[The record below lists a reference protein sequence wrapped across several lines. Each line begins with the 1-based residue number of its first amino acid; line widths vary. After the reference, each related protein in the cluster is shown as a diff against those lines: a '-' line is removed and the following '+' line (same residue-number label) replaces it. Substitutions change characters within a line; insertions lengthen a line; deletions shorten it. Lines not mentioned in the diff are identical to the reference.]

1 MKRIFS
7 IGGLT
12 ILLLLVSQLMSCKK
26 EDKGDD
32 VIASFAYKADTGDFK
47 KVAFKS
53 YSNGINGKPTIIWDF
68 GDNSASSSEEEPIH
82 TFSSEGE
89 YIVSLTATTSGG
101 TKDVYSVKILITDP
115 NAELAKLVGG
125 TEKTWKL
132 IRDVSTG
139 RFPLEVGPESH
150 ATIWWAMG
158 NGNDELAKR
167 PCILNDEWTF
177 KRGGIMSFDD
187 QGDYWAE
194 GGVFNPSN
202 ICASSD
208 HMTGL
213 LGQDLSA
220 WGSGEHTFE
229 LTSGASP
236 TLKVIGLGA
245 YVGLCKVATDAEVTV
260 PQESVTYQVIKLTD
274 GPVDTLI
281 LQTSYMTG
289 GSSPQPAYWRF
300 VLVHYDN
307 PADEPPIPGPAP
319 SLGFSIEVNGLTLT
333 TTNTT
338 TNATS
343 YLWEFGDGQ
352 TSTDPAPNHTYAAG
366 GAYTV
371 KLTATNPNGQ
381 ASGSKLAFATTQAIT
396 AAILQ
401 GASWRVRA
409 DNFSIFCGPAMGS
422 TDWFSVAKANLDGSM
437 TGADDWSC
445 ITDDEFT
452 FGPGSA
458 YTYNTNGSA
467 RNDGYFGSPNGC
479 ITDAEIAE
487 SGNGAAFGSATH
499 SYSFTPAK
507 SFMARP
513 LISLINGAT
522 GAAFI
527 GFYKG
532 YYGGEN
538 TNNAVAP
545 NGGNLTNR
553 YEVMGYANNGTK
565 EYLFLSVDYSVAHD
579 GSQSWSVI
587 LER

>member
-1 MKRIFS
+1 MKRFFS
-7 IGGLT
+7 HGRMA
-12 ILLLLVSQLMSCKK
+12 LLLLTVVLLVSCKK

-32 VIASFAYKADTGDFK
+32 VIASFTYQVDEVDFK
-47 KVAFKS
+47 KVYFAS
-53 YSNGINGKPTIIWDF
+53 YSNGINGTPSVTWDF
-68 GDNSASSSEEEPIH
+68 GDNSASSTE
-82 TFSSEGE
+82 SSPSHEYGAEGE
-89 YIVSLTATTSGG
+89 YTVTLTAKTSDGNE
-101 TKDVYSVKILITDP
+101 DVYVVKILITDP
-115 NAELAKLVGG
+115 NAELAKLVGS

-158 NGNDELAKR
+158 NGNDELANR

-187 QGDYWAE
+187 KGDYWAE

-202 ICASSD
+202 VCASTD

-220 WGSGEHTFE
+220 WSSGDHSYE
-229 LTSGASP
+229 LTSGTEP

-245 YVGLCKVATDAEVTV
+245 YIGLCKAATGAEVTE
-260 PQESVTYQVIKLTD
+260 PQQSVTYNVIKLTD
-274 GPVDTLI
+274 GVVDTLVVE
-281 LQTSYMTG
+281 TEYMTG
-289 GSSPQPAYWRF
+289 GTAPQPAYWRF

-319 SLGFSIEVNGLTLT
+319 ELGFTIEINGLTLT

-338 TNATS
+338 TNAIS

-352 TSTDPAPNHTYAAG
+352 TSTDQAPTHSYAAG
-366 GAYTV
+366 GAYAV
-371 KLTATNPNGQ
+371 KLTATNANGE
-381 ASGSKLAFATTQAIT
+381 ATGTKFAFATNDVFSETL
-396 AAILQ
+396 LQ
-401 GASWRVRA
+401 GGAWKVRA
-409 DNFSIFCGPAMGS
+409 DNYSVFCGPAMGS
-422 TDWFSVAKANLDGSM
+422 ADWFSVAKANLDGSM
-437 TGADDWSC
+437 TGTDDWSC
-445 ITDDEFT
+445 LTDDEFT
-452 FGPGSA
+452 FSSGGV

-467 RNDGYFGSPNGC
+467 RNDGYFGTPNGC
-479 ITDAEIAE
+479 FTDAEIAA

-499 SYSFTPAK
+499 VWSYTPAK

-538 TNNAVAP
+538 SDPLVAP
-545 NGGNLTNR
+545 NGGNPTNR

-565 EYLFLSVDYSVAHD
+565 EFLFLSVDYSVLHD